1 MRKRAL
7 VFLIFSATVALASE
21 AAPNPGWEKLKTLV
35 GTWQSTTAG
44 HPGAV
49 TITFKLVSNGSS
61 LMETMDMPGHSEE
74 MITMY
79 APDAPSGRIVAT
91 HYCSAGNQPRMAAAG
106 LDGSRLDFQF
116 LDATNVVD
124 PNGELMRGLE
134 IRFQD
139 ADHFE
144 QLWTSPGQGEGWTTN
159 SRIAEESMHKTGT
172 GLRMGAGRP
181 LRPPPPRRTS
191 AASVP

>member
-1 MRKRAL
+1 MKRAIL
-7 VFLIFSATVALASE
+7 VFLFSGATVALASD
-21 AAPNPGWEKLKTLV
+21 AAPGAGWEKLKTLV

-44 HPGAV
+44 HPGAATV
-49 TITFKLVSNGSS
+49 TFKLVSNGSS

-79 APDAPSGRIVAT
+79 APDGPSGRIVAT

-124 PNGELMRGLE
+124 PNGELMRSLE

-144 QLWTSPGQGEGWTTN
+144 QLWTSRANGKDSSETFTYV
-159 SRIAEESMHKTGT
+159 RK
-172 GLRMGAGRP
+172 R
-181 LRPPPPRRTS
+181 
-191 AASVP
+191 

>member
-1 MRKRAL
+1 MKRAVL
-7 VFLIFSATVALASE
+7 VFLLFGATVARASDASPG
-21 AAPNPGWEKLKTLV
+21 AAWEKLKTLV

-49 TITFKLVSNGSS
+49 TVTFRLVSNGSS
-61 LMETMDMPGHSEE
+61 LMETMDVPGHSEE
-74 MITMY
+74 MVTMY
-79 APDAPSGRIVAT
+79 APDGPSGRIVAT

-124 PNGELMRGLE
+124 PDGELMRSLE

-139 ADHFE
+139 AGHFE
-144 QLWTSPGQGEGWTTN
+144 QQWTSRANGKDQ
-159 SRIAEESMHKTGT
+159 TGT
-172 GLRMGAGRP
+172 FAYVRKR
-181 LRPPPPRRTS
+181 
-191 AASVP
+191 

>member
-1 MRKRAL
+1 MKRAVL
-7 VFLIFSATVALASE
+7 VFLLSGATVALAAD
-21 AAPNPGWEKLKTLV
+21 AAPGAGWEKLKTLV

-49 TITFKLVSNGSS
+49 TITFRLVSNGSS

-79 APDAPSGRIVAT
+79 APDGPSGRIVAT

-124 PNGELMRGLE
+124 PNGELMRNLE

-144 QLWTSPGQGEGWTTN
+144 QRWTSRADGKE
-159 SRIAEESMHKTGT
+159 HTGT
-172 GLRMGAGRP
+172 FAYVRKR
-181 LRPPPPRRTS
+181 
-191 AASVP
+191 